1 MRTFFLLSLIF
12 SFVFYVFSLNHSYA
26 IGLIFFVLT
35 LVALAGTTVAELSK
49 SNDTEDPKSL
59 KTVR

>member
-12 SFVFYVFSLNHSYA
+12 SFVFYVFSLNHSYV
-26 IGLIFFVLT
+26 IGLLFFVLT

-49 SNDTEDPKSL
+49 ITDTDDPDSL
-59 KTVR
+59 NTVR